1 MQPVAL
7 KLPKQTIMRQTLSLP
22 DTPASLLPLVLSA
35 MADTPDARLRQ
46 LMASL
51 TTHLHQFVIDNA
63 VTEVEFERAVQ
74 FLIDIGQATGP
85 KTNEVIL
92 AADLLGVSTLVALL
106 NNPSGEE
113 SADSHAAL
121 LGPFWRA
128 NAPACPMGAN
138 LARTDCDGTPM
149 EVCGRVF
156 GADGRPLAGAIV
168 DVWQADPKGLYEN
181 QDPDQP
187 DMNLRGRFETDADG
201 GFFFRTVTPAGY
213 PVPTGGPCGELLAAQ
228 RRHPY
233 RPAHLHFMVS
243 RPGHKVL
250 ITQVFTAEDRYL
262 QSDPVFGVTQALVG
276 RFEHTQRD
284 GRPLTRLSHDFHL
297 CAGEMV
303 FPKPPIP

>member
-1 MQPVAL
+1 MKTTTP
-7 KLPKQTIMRQTLSLP
+7 TLP
-22 DTPASLLPLVLSA
+22 DTPESLLPLVLSA
-35 MADTPDARLRQ
+35 MADTPDARLRE
-46 LMASL
+46 LMAAL
-51 TTHLHQFVIDNA
+51 TSHLHRFVIEQR
-63 VTEVEFERAVQ
+63 VTEAEFERAID
-74 FLIDIGQATGP
+74 FLIGVGQATGP

-128 NAPACPMGAN
+128 NAPACPSGAN
-138 LARTDCDGTPM
+138 IARNDCDGVPM
-149 EVCGRVF
+149 EVRGQVY

-181 QDPDQP
+181 QDPAQP
-187 DMNLRGRFETDADG
+187 DMNLRGRFETDAAG
-201 GFFFRTVTPAGY
+201 GFFFNTVTPAGY
-213 PVPTGGPCGELLAAQ
+213 PVPTDGPCGELLAAQ

-243 RPGHKVL
+243 KPGHKVL
-250 ITQVFTAEDRYL
+250 ITQVFTAEDERL
-262 QSDPVFGVTQALVG
+262 QSDPVFGVTRALVG
-276 RFEHTQRD
+276 RFERTHRG
-284 GRPLTRLSHDFHL
+284 GRPLTRLTHDFHL
-297 CAGEMV
+297 GAGEMV